1 MLYRS
6 SSRDKTQQPV
16 LQVSDYYWNIRELE
30 HSTYLRDILVL
41 KIASSCLL
49 LFHPTVSEKYLRIAT
64 VPWQAY
70 LSKMY
75 YYISLSSKG
84 CWRIWKK
91 TYDCQPAVM
100 FCWECSFF
108 PFFSTS
114 QLFSSLCIAWHAAI
128 LSAFEVGQNTRHVQF
143 YMTEWTV
150 VLHTYTL
157 HYWCV

>member
-64 VPWQAY
+64 VPWQANP
-70 LSKMY
+70 K
-75 YYISLSSKG
+75 YISLSSKS

-91 TYDCQPAVM
+91 TCDCQPAVM

-114 QLFSSLCIAWHAAI
+114 QLFSMHRLTCCNFVCFRSWAKYTSCPI
-128 LSAFEVGQNTRHVQF
+128 LHDRMDCSATHLYF
-143 YMTEWTV
+143 
-150 VLHTYTL
+150 TL
-157 HYWCV
+157 LMCLAPI